1 MTQILPNKPHNRIL
15 ADTFHRM
22 AAYYRYQVSEQR
34 FRAIAYENASRISDR
49 LEDDFSMYAFKIK
62 LLYALSGIGEII
74 NEKIIEYLNNG
85 EIKCVRNFG
94 KNNIEHELA

>member
-22 AAYYRYQVSEQR
+22 AAYYRYQGSEQR
-34 FRAIAYENASRISDR
+34 FRAIAFENASRIIDG
-49 LEDDFSMYAFKIK
+49 LKDDISKYASNVKSLDAI
-62 LLYALSGIGEII
+62 SGISESI
-74 NEKIIEYLNNG
+74 NEKIIEYLNNR
-85 EIKCVRNFG
+85 EIKYVRNFR